1 MIPVSKSGSSSS
13 SFYLD
18 QIQDSDIEFEKK
30 LLKDPYDL
38 KTWLAY
44 IDHKQNETAG
54 NLTEIALKQGTFS
67 VLRRATNSLYG
78 SYKLWNLYLT
88 YRLQLIDEKI
98 ERTNQNSNS
107 ISNSISN
114 TNSND
119 IISVNFDLINDT
131 VQEFNRAELTMNKYP
146 KFWELFLNFIVKY
159 KGIIKIEFILEKF
172 DTCFQRLTILQHEII
187 WPIYLL
193 FADQIEGEI
202 AFEIWFRFF
211 EFKSNVYKYIVIN
224 KKEMSIEKNN
234 ENETPEETS
243 EETIIV
249 DNDFDLILDKL
260 TQYIS
265 NSNELKKL
273 TKIFDKILNNN
284 EILLKFSKSE
294 VSIYI
299 NFLEILINFNPKMII
314 NEIQFDK
321 FINYYID
328 QIILKFPDQFG
339 KFIVKLSNYYIKRK
353 NLLKIRPIF
362 ENGLNNCRT
371 IKDFTLIFDSYLEFE
386 DLWINKLS
394 DYISFIE
401 NEDVG
406 NDKESFKDKDWLKIF
421 RKFNNNEINEIFEFS
436 IERFENLMKRREL
449 LINDVLLR
457 QNKNKVETWLN
468 RIKLFDIN
476 TQYKEI
482 LKTFSDALITIDI
495 NRIESEKN
503 LVKLWIEYANIY
515 NHFKNYENVRKI
527 YKLAIKVPFKDPENL
542 IDIIL
547 NWYEFELSINE
558 FDNCLKIFE
567 DLLVHN
573 NNLSNNKFKI
583 SEINYKD
590 ENISSQIR
598 IIKSLRLWN
607 SYLDFIESGGE
618 IGKVC
623 EIYDKILELKIAT
636 PLTIINYCDFLEN
649 NKYFNK
655 MFKIYEKSVHIF
667 SFPVVF
673 EIWNIYL
680 IKVIKYYKTLNLN
693 IELVRD
699 LFEQC
704 LDKCPKELIKPIYL
718 LYSDFE
724 FANGSKSISVK
735 ILKDSINIIKFKNSE
750 EKLEIYKIIIV
761 KLTKFEKREKIRE
774 IYQDAIEDLPV
785 STNGFID
792 DIVLSFINL
801 EISLNQIERARSI
814 FKYACEIITIEFK
827 NDIKNQN
834 KIGRIWDE
842 FKEFELKHGNVSN
855 YRDMLRFKRNIEE
868 KSGRSNSAVIKEN
881 DKFIQTQSNN
891 DNSKIKIAN
900 GSGIDFVASSS
911 GPKIGTISSESA
923 TGANNNAE
931 SGIETVKIK
940 NEDAIDIDI
949 DIDDLSD

>member
-1 MIPVSKSGSSSS
+1 MDPKMIPDSKSGSSSSS

-18 QIQDSDIEFEKK
+18 QIHDSDIQFEKQ

-38 KTWLAY
+38 KSWLAY
-44 IDHKQNETAG
+44 IDHKQNETG
-54 NLTEIALKQGTFS
+54 NNLTDVALKQGTFS

-88 YRLQLIDEKI
+88 YRLQLIDEQI
-98 ERTNQNSNS
+98 EKTNLDSNSNS
-107 ISNSISN
+107 
-114 TNSND
+114 ND
-119 IISVNFDLINDT
+119 LININFDLINDT
-131 VQEFNRAELTMNKYP
+131 VQEFKRAELTMNKYP
-146 KFWELFLNFIVKY
+146 KFWELYLNFIIKY
-159 KGIIKIEFILEKF
+159 KGIITIQFILEQF

-187 WPIYLL
+187 WPIYLN

-211 EFKSNVYKYIVIN
+211 EFKSNVYKYVVIN

-234 ENETPEETS
+234 QNENENENDDQDEK
-243 EETIIV
+243 IIV

-260 TQYIS
+260 TEYIS
-265 NSNELKKL
+265 NSNELKKISKL
-273 TKIFDKILNNN
+273 FNKILNNN

-314 NEIQFDK
+314 NEIQFNK
-321 FINYYID
+321 FINYYIN

-339 KFIVKLSNYYIKRK
+339 KFIIKLSTYYIKRK

-362 ENGLNNCRT
+362 ENGLNNCHT

-394 DYISFIE
+394 DYITFIE
-401 NEDVG
+401 EDDNDK
-406 NDKESFKDKDWLKIF
+406 NDKESFKDKNWLKIF
-421 RKFNNNEINEIFEFS
+421 KKFNNNEINNIFEFS

-457 QNKNKVETWLN
+457 QNKNNVEIWLN

-482 LKTFSDALITIDI
+482 LKTFSDALIIIDI
-495 NRIESEKN
+495 NKIESEKN

-515 NHFKNYENVRKI
+515 NHFKNFENVRKI
-527 YKLAIKVPFKDPENL
+527 YKLAIKVPFKNPENL

-547 NWYEFELSINE
+547 NWYEFELSNNE

-567 DLLVHN
+567 ELLVHN
-573 NNLSNNKFKI
+573 NNINNNKFKI
-583 SEINYKD
+583 NEINYKD

-618 IGKVC
+618 IIKVC

-636 PLTIINYCDFLEN
+636 PLTIISYCDFLEN

-655 MFKIYEKSVHIF
+655 MFKIYEKSVNIF
-667 SFPVVF
+667 SFPVVY

-680 IKVIKYYKTLNLN
+680 IKILKYFKILNLN
-693 IELVRD
+693 IELIRD

-704 LDKCPKELIKPIYL
+704 LNKCPKELIKPIYL
-718 LYSDFE
+718 LYSNFE
-724 FANGSKSISVK
+724 FENGSKSISIK
-735 ILKDSINIIKFKNSE
+735 ILKDSINLIKFKNSE

-761 KLTKFEKREKIRE
+761 KLIKFEKKEKIRE
-774 IYQDAIEDLPV
+774 IYQDAIENLPV
-785 STNGFID
+785 YTNGFID
-792 DIVLSFINL
+792 EIVLSFINL

-834 KIGRIWDE
+834 KIDKIWDE

-855 YRDMLRFKRNIEE
+855 YRDMLRFKRSIEE
-868 KSGRSNSAVIKEN
+868 ISGKSNSEILQENNQFIKTKTYINSDNNEN
-881 DKFIQTQSNN
+881 KV
-891 DNSKIKIAN
+891 KITN

-911 GPKIGTISSESA
+911 GPKIGTTTGSVESEK
-923 TGANNNAE
+923 E
-931 SGIETVKIK
+931 SLKEKVK
-940 NEDAIDIDI
+940 NDDAIDIDI
-949 DIDDLSD
+949 DIDNLSE

>member
-1 MIPVSKSGSSSS
+1 
-13 SFYLD
+13 
-18 QIQDSDIEFEKK
+18 
-30 LLKDPYDL
+30 
-38 KTWLAY
+38 
-44 IDHKQNETAG
+44 
-54 NLTEIALKQGTFS
+54 
-67 VLRRATNSLYG
+67 
-78 SYKLWNLYLT
+78 
-88 YRLQLIDEKI
+88 
-98 ERTNQNSNS
+98 
-107 ISNSISN
+107 
-114 TNSND
+114 
-119 IISVNFDLINDT
+119 
-131 VQEFNRAELTMNKYP
+131 
-146 KFWELFLNFIVKY
+146 
-159 KGIIKIEFILEKF
+159 
-172 DTCFQRLTILQHEII
+172 
-187 WPIYLL
+187 
-193 FADQIEGEI
+193 
-202 AFEIWFRFF
+202 
-211 EFKSNVYKYIVIN
+211 
-224 KKEMSIEKNN
+224 
-234 ENETPEETS
+234 
-243 EETIIV
+243 
-249 DNDFDLILDKL
+249 
-260 TQYIS
+260 
-265 NSNELKKL
+265 
-273 TKIFDKILNNN
+273 
-284 EILLKFSKSE
+284 
-294 VSIYI
+294 
-299 NFLEILINFNPKMII
+299 
-314 NEIQFDK
+314 
-321 FINYYID
+321 
-328 QIILKFPDQFG
+328 
-339 KFIVKLSNYYIKRK
+339 
-353 NLLKIRPIF
+353 
-362 ENGLNNCRT
+362 
-371 IKDFTLIFDSYLEFE
+371 
-386 DLWINKLS
+386 
-394 DYISFIE
+394 
-401 NEDVG
+401 
-406 NDKESFKDKDWLKIF
+406 
-421 RKFNNNEINEIFEFS
+421 
-436 IERFENLMKRREL
+436 
-449 LINDVLLR
+449 
-457 QNKNKVETWLN
+457 
-468 RIKLFDIN
+468 
-476 TQYKEI
+476 
-482 LKTFSDALITIDI
+482 
-495 NRIESEKN
+495 
-503 LVKLWIEYANIY
+503 
-515 NHFKNYENVRKI
+515 
-527 YKLAIKVPFKDPENL
+527 
-542 IDIIL
+542 
-547 NWYEFELSINE
+547 
-558 FDNCLKIFE
+558 
-567 DLLVHN
+567 
-573 NNLSNNKFKI
+573 
-583 SEINYKD
+583 
-590 ENISSQIR
+590 
-598 IIKSLRLWN
+598 
-607 SYLDFIESGGE
+607 
-618 IGKVC
+618 
-623 EIYDKILELKIAT
+623 
-636 PLTIINYCDFLEN
+636 
-649 NKYFNK
+649 